1 MCVCKCFLLVSGD
14 DDDDDDIVI
23 EFIKYSNNN
32 DTQMYNNKTIR
43 AMSFGWKER
52 KEKNFK

>member
-1 MCVCKCFLLVSGD
+1 MCVCKCFLLVSG
-14 DDDDDDIVI
+14 DDDDDIVI